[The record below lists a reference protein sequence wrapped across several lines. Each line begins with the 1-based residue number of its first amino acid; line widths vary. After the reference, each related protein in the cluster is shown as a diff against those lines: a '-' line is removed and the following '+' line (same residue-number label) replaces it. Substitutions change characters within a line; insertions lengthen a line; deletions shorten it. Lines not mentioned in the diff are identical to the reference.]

1 MDFRYVELHDL
12 LCEALIALEA
22 GNHAAAAT
30 AVRRALLWVEADW
43 LATPSDLPAARGPV
57 RPAAAG
63 PDDDEE

>member
-22 GNHAAAAT
+22 GKHAAAAT

-43 LATPSDLPAARGPV
+43 LATPSELPSARGPAL
-57 RPAAAG
+57 PADAG
-63 PDDDEE
+63 SDDDED